1 MRNQRGEVVTGVMVI
16 IMGVMMIFGGMHML
30 HGERGSEG
38 DHARIEHRHSREEGM
53 QHVHDNVDEQ
63 ADVPVKVEDK

>member
-30 HGERGSEG
+30 HGERGSKG
-38 DHARIEHRHSREEGM
+38 DHAQIEHKHNNDEDMRHM
-53 QHVHDNVDEQ
+53 HDNVDEQ
-63 ADVPVKVEDK
+63 DAVPVQAEDK